1 MKLYIALIIILII
14 VLIFYIINKNINF
27 IFKNEKFS
35 NEYGATPNK
44 NNTEWSSSHIENDEA
59 NKNNKYNSNSKT
71 SGPCYTY
78 NPSNKQLIFGITTDG
93 KTCNFVG
100 KDNFNKPIIEIPN
113 DNDVKSGNYAAKTIQ
128 PRDNDCYPNS
138 TNFDVICKSKNPLSG
153 IKKIIPCDNN
163 NSKVTCG
170 LNYIN
175 GKQYN
180 PPSLITPCINKT
192 DDFDTWCRFYSNKN
206 SVPEG
211 YNINS
216 IGVYKLLEGNEG
228 DCYLT
233 NGKPDVNSARAV
245 CDYNHSEG
253 LPKLFP
259 VNEKISNNIFTD
271 CLAMDSNFV
280 SACSNMLNIDYK
292 DAHADQIMG
301 YDCNPGY
308 GRAKCFKKG
317 DYKELK
323 RDNYMKS
330 FSLNNKTRNDL
341 DNLCG
346 NDKNIDEESNNLS
359 SKFNKFRKD
368 KKSGNLFNKVG
379 SAFKKDENWVY
390 DPTKNTWYSIPIFKD
405 LREKIPI
412 AETWK
417 NINIK
422 SIKNM
427 SISFLVKIKDI
438 TKLNEVI
445 YIILSNNLLF
455 TDPKNYIKL
464 LISLGD
470 FTSDPNVKYNINTA
484 IVYDN
489 TSVKDTESFSV
500 NSIKTTN
507 NVYID
512 TNITLVTAVFD
523 NDNVSLYYNG
533 NLVNN
538 IKYTMPILE
547 IDQDLSLSI
556 LCFTT
561 KNENDIILIKN
572 FTIYN
577 SKLSPDAMKSIYNL
591 ELSNNLSNELS

>member
-27 IFKNEKFS
+27 LSKNEKFS
-35 NEYGATPNK
+35 NEYGATTNK
-44 NNTEWSSSHIENDEA
+44 NNTEWSSSHIVDDKENID
-59 NKNNKYNSNSKT
+59 NSKT
-71 SGPCYTY
+71 AGPCYTY
-78 NPSNKQLIFGITTDG
+78 NPSNKELMFGITTDG

-100 KDNFNKPIIEIPN
+100 NNNSKKPIIEIPN
-113 DNDVKSGNYAAKTIQ
+113 DNDVKSGKYAAKTIQ
-128 PRDNDCYPNS
+128 PLENDCYPNT

-346 NDKNIDEESNNLS
+346 NDKNIDEESNNLY
-359 SKFNKFRKD
+359 SKFNKFGNIFKKD
-368 KKSGNLFNKVG
+368 EKSGNLFSKFG
-379 SAFKKDENWVY
+379 DSFKKDENWVY
-390 DPTKNTWYSIPIFKD
+390 GPTKNTWYSLPVNNPFETVFAPKLNTVD
-405 LREKIPI
+405 
-412 AETWK
+412 TWK

-427 SISFLVKIKDI
+427 SISFLVDIDDLIKNTEGI
-438 TKLNEVI
+438 I
-445 YIILSNNLLF
+445 IILSNSLGF
-455 TDPKNYIKL
+455 TDPKFYFKL
-464 LISLGD
+464 LVALQNNKNKG
-470 FTSDPNVKYNINTA
+470 FVINA
-484 IVYDN
+484 NLVYDN
-489 TSVKDTESFSV
+489 TLASDTKDSTI
-500 NSIKTTN
+500 NSLKIENST
-507 NVYID
+507 VIS
-512 TNITLVTAVFD
+512 TNITLITIVFD
-523 NDNVSLYYNG
+523 ADNVSIYYNG

-538 IKYTMPILE
+538 SKYTMPILE

-556 LCFTT
+556 LGLAINL
-561 KNENDIILIKN
+561 KNKPIQIKN